1 MGEKNGKEDVI
12 TTRRNQLIRA
22 AYRVVGEKGYYN
34 FTVKDIAREAGLS
47 TGLVHYYFKDK
58 QELLLNLLKE
68 MNKDLREYLD
78 RALDRSRDPREKL
91 GIYLDQAFELVIRE
105 KEYISILFDFW
116 TQISRN
122 PRMRKA
128 NIRLFQSYRDRC
140 AGILREGVESGFFR
154 EIDIGYTT
162 AYIVSLIQGM
172 IIQYV
177 IDRDVFDY
185 REYTERIKSA
195 VIEMVNKS

>member
-1 MGEKNGKEDVI
+1 MSEKNGKEDVI
-12 TTRRNQLIRA
+12 ATRRNQLTRA

-34 FTVKDIAREAGLS
+34 ITVKDIAREAGLS

-68 MNKDLREYLD
+68 MNRDLRLYLD
-78 RALDRSRDPREKL
+78 RALDRSRDPEEKL

-105 KEYISILFDFW
+105 KDYISILFDFW

-122 PRMRKA
+122 QRMRKA
-128 NIRLFQSYRDRC
+128 NTRLFQSYRDRC
-140 AGILREGVESGFFR
+140 AGILREGVESGSFR
-154 EIDIGYTT
+154 EIDIDYTT
-162 AYIVSLIQGM
+162 AYIVSLMQGM

-177 IDRDVFDY
+177 IDNDVFDY

-195 VIEMVNKS
+195 VIEMVKKS